1 MFGDHHSLVL
11 ALINI
16 LGLAGIV
23 VWFLQGR
30 RRPVARLIVQILFFA
45 AMSAVL
51 GFGAILPYGVD
62 AAPIGGVAAFLATS
76 ARVLWWTHLAW
87 AILGFARLF
96 ILLRGTP
103 KDAHLPQDLLV
114 SVVYLAVALSI
125 MAFVFGAPVGTLL
138 ATSGVVAIIV
148 GLALQNTLGDVFS
161 GIALA
166 LGRPYV
172 IGDWVVLSDGT
183 EGRIVETNW
192 RATHLLTGAHNVA
205 ILPNSVLAKAGLTN
219 LSRPDESHGV
229 SLTVRIAATSAPN
242 VIEAALRTVLLSCE
256 RIVREPPPAVALKA
270 IDAVA
275 VEADLLFRVSSP
287 ANRVPATNE
296 VIDLLH
302 HHCQA
307 NGLSLAMPPQS
318 YLHAVRDLSSA
329 GAVQHPFEAALPQL
343 GRNLL

>member
-1 MFGDHHSLVL
+1 MFGDHHYLEL
-11 ALINI
+11 ALVTV

-23 VWFLQGR
+23 VWLLQGR

-51 GFGAILPYGVD
+51 AFGAILPYGID
-62 AAPIGGVAAFLATS
+62 AAQMGGVAAFLATS

-87 AILGFARLF
+87 AILGVVRLY
-96 ILLRGTP
+96 IVLRGKP

-161 GIALA
+161 GIALT

-183 EGRIVETNW
+183 EGRVVETNW
-192 RATHLLTGAHNVA
+192 RATHLLTGAHNIA
-205 ILPNSVLAKAGLTN
+205 ILPNSVLAKAALTN
-219 LSRPDESHGV
+219 LSRPDESHGA
-229 SLTVRIAATSAPN
+229 SLTVRIAATSPPH
-242 VIEAALRTVLLSCE
+242 VIEAVLRSVLQSSE
-256 RIVREPPPAVALKA
+256 RIVKEPPPTVALKA
-270 IDAVA
+270 IDAVS
-275 VEADLLFRVSSP
+275 VEADLLFRVSSS
-287 ANRVPATNE
+287 AGRIPATNE

-307 NGLSLAMPPQS
+307 NGLSLAIPPQS
-318 YLHAVRDLSSA
+318 YFYAVRDLSSA

-343 GRNLL
+343 GRNVL